1 MATIDIGPAAINRAS
16 ATTSGNTVL
25 DLANPANA
33 SGTITSISIYVATQT
48 TTTQV
53 GIFYLVSGSAYKCR
67 SATAALGSLAAGL
80 NTINVS
86 LAVEAGDVIGI
97 YHTGGGIDR
106 ADSGGTSGY
115 YTGNTCTVGNQTT
128 YTTSGQ
134 ARIVSVHGTGT
145 EAASGAVRRTNMNAQ
160 MSNLTGGMHG

>member
-1 MATIDIGPAAINRAS
+1 MAIITIGPAAINRAS
-16 ATTSGNTVL
+16 ITASGNTVL

-33 SGTITSISIYVATQT
+33 SGTITSIDIYVATRT

-53 GIFYLVSGSAYKCR
+53 GIFYLVSGSQYKCR

-106 ADSGGTSGY
+106 ADTGGSSAY

-145 EAASGAVRRTNMNAQ
+145 
-160 MSNLTGGMHG
+160 TGGDPPSSIINHVMHYRRLMSR